1 MIAHDRTA
9 NLRVSIAILLT
20 CFVLG
25 AAISRPVFSA
35 WRSALQTQEPGATL
49 SVALSISYETY
60 LMLGL
65 DEFSNQQ
72 PKVEAVWLVTVPLND
87 STVELI
93 GLHPEPFRDQ
103 YSPALGG
110 LPLLTIQPHL
120 RGPLAGTVIFDRD
133 DLVELADRLGGVTLL
148 GAHTDG
154 AGLLNFIAAAD
165 PNNPDDLLLRQSA
178 VMQSLVAQ
186 GAISGVKVDLT
197 ALIQVP
203 SRSNVEREKEFDL
216 IRRYYPLNTEAVRIH
231 PLVDDV
237 AGASP

>member
-9 NLRVSIAILLT
+9 NLRISIAVLLT

-25 AAISRPVFSA
+25 AAISQPVFTA
-35 WRSALQTQEPGATL
+35 WRNALQTQAPGMTPSAVI
-49 SVALSISYETY
+49 SVAYETY

-65 DEFSNQQ
+65 DEFSSQQ
-72 PKVEAVWLVTVPLND
+72 PKVEAVWLVIVPLNY

-148 GAHTDG
+148 GAYTDG
-154 AGLLNFIAAAD
+154 PGLLNFITAAD

-186 GAISGVKVDLT
+186 GAISGVKIDLT
-197 ALIQVP
+197 ALLQVP
-203 SRSNVEREKEFDL
+203 SQSSVEQGKQFDL
-216 IRRYYPLNTEAVRIH
+216 IRHYYPLNTEAIRIH
-231 PLVDDV
+231 PLVDE
-237 AGASP
+237 AARASP